1 MPSSRLIPCRPLLLL
16 PRSLPASESF
26 PMSQFLAWGGQ
37 STGVSALASF
47 LPKNT
52 QDWSPKGD
60 LLKNWLVGSLSASV
74 LLINIQDWFSLGLIG
89 LISLCLF
96 NTKMCDCQVTS
107 VVFNSLQP
115 MDYSPPDS
123 SSMEFPSQEYW
134 SGLPFPSPGKLPNP
148 ETEPVSLALAGR
160 FFSTSA
166 SWEVPNTKKHTNK
179 WNPNIR
185 LKNKISYNTFEIIL
199 NKVSSF
205 LIFFS

>member
-1 MPSSRLIPCRPLLLL
+1 MRRQHWSKDFMNETQTST
-16 PRSLPASESF
+16 SLPCGSIIWGSIVRKLCQLF
-26 PMSQFLAWGGQ
+26 AWGGQ
-37 STGVSALASF
+37 STSVSALASF

-123 SSMEFPSQEYW
+123 SSMGFPSQEYW
-134 SGLPFPSPGKLPNP
+134 SGLPFPSPGKLPNSWIEP
-148 ETEPVSLALAGR
+148 RSPTLLAISCFTGGFFTE
-160 FFSTSA
+160 
-166 SWEVPNTKKHTNK
+166 
-179 WNPNIR
+179 
-185 LKNKISYNTFEIIL
+185 
-199 NKVSSF
+199 
-205 LIFFS
+205 